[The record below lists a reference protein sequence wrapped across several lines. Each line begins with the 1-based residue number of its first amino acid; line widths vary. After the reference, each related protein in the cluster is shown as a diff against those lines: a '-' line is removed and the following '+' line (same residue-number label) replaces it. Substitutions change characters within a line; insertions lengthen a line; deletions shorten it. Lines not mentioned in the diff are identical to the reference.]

1 MNKSEISIKEY
12 NELERN
18 YLLALL
24 RITELER
31 ENERLL
37 DDIRGLIAEEVSK
50 YDPDWLLA

>member
-1 MNKSEISIKEY
+1 MKKY

-18 YLLALL
+18 YLQALL
-24 RITELER
+24 RINELEI

-50 YDPDWLLA
+50 YDPDWILA

>member
-1 MNKSEISIKEY
+1 MNQSEISRKEY
-12 NELERN
+12 NQLKHN

-24 RITELER
+24 RINELEQ

-50 YDPDWLLA
+50 YNPDWILE

>member
-1 MNKSEISIKEY
+1 MNKSEIFIKEY

-18 YLLALL
+18 YLLVLL

-50 YDPDWLLA
+50 YDPDWVLE

>member
-1 MNKSEISIKEY
+1 MNKSEVSIKEY

-24 RITELER
+24 KIDELER

-37 DDIRGLIAEEVSK
+37 DDIRALITEEASA
-50 YDPDWLLA
+50 YDPDWVVK